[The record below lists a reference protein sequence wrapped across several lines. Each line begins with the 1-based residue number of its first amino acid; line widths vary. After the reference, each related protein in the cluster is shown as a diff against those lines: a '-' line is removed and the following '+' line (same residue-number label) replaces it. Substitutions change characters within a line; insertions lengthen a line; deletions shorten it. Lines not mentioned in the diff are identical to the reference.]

1 MSSIFLL
8 ISKKKCDIIN
18 HIGLYG
24 GKMMKNVSILG
35 VSFDAVNKNEAS
47 EIIFTACKNK
57 SELPLTVVTP
67 NPIMV
72 MNAQNNA
79 ALFSALNAADLS
91 LPDGIGIISAA
102 HRMDTPLPE
111 RVTGIDTGY
120 AVLERL
126 AEIGGSVYLLG
137 ARPGVSEKAAEN
149 LTEKLPGLRIV
160 GTHHGYF
167 DKDEE
172 IISDISEKKPDL
184 LTVCLGSPRQEI
196 WVHKNREKLAGIG
209 AIMCLGG
216 ALDVWSGNIG
226 RAPKLFIKMRLEWLW
241 RMLREPKRMKEL
253 PKMVRFKYLTRKKT
267 QKADIIK

>member
-18 HIGLYG
+18 HIGFYG

-35 VSFDAVNKNEAS
+35 VSFDAVKKNEAS
-47 EIIFTACKNK
+47 DLIFTACKSK
-57 SELPLTVVTP
+57 SELPLIIVTP

-72 MNAQNNA
+72 MNAQKNDD
-79 ALFSALNAADLS
+79 LFSALNAADLS

-102 HRMDTPLPE
+102 KRLGTPLPE

-167 DKDEE
+167 DKAEE
-172 IISDISEKKPDL
+172 IISDISEKEPDL

-196 WVHKNREKLAGIG
+196 WVHKNRDKLAGIG
-209 AIMCLGG
+209 AMICVGG

-226 RAPKLFIKMRLEWLW
+226 RAPKPFIKMRLEWLW
-241 RMLREPKRMKEL
+241 RMMREPRRFAAL
-253 PKMVRFKYLTRKKT
+253 PEMLKFRFLTRKMP
-267 QKADIIK
+267 QKADIVK